1 MREVAQSVFDLVSPR
16 MIGFDPRPSRSSVTI
31 AKKGITRPMRFAKR
45 FCLLLF
51 LAATLGLVCSEI
63 PELLTLTD
71 DVSDDF
77 VHDSPATITKCVEIA
92 LVDQTRETIRNLLV
106 IPYANPVRL
115 AGPELLRL
123 LSIQR
128 K

>member
-1 MREVAQSVFDLVSPR
+1 MPFVARLCIFFV
-16 MIGFDPRPSRSSVTI
+16 
-31 AKKGITRPMRFAKR
+31 
-45 FCLLLF
+45 FCLAIG
-51 LAATLGLVCSEI
+51 LACSEI

-77 VHDSPATITKCVEIA
+77 VLDSSAATTKCVEIA

-115 AGPELLRL
+115 AGSELLRL

>member
-1 MREVAQSVFDLVSPR
+1 
-16 MIGFDPRPSRSSVTI
+16 
-31 AKKGITRPMRFAKR
+31 MRFAKG
-45 FCLLLF
+45 FCLLF
-51 LAATLGLVCSEI
+51 LLAGTLGLVCSEI

-71 DVSDDF
+71 DVSNDF
-77 VHDSPATITKCVEIA
+77 IDESSAAVTKCAETV
-92 LVDQTRETIRNLLV
+92 LVTQAGDTIRNLLV
-106 IPYANPVRL
+106 ILPANPVRL